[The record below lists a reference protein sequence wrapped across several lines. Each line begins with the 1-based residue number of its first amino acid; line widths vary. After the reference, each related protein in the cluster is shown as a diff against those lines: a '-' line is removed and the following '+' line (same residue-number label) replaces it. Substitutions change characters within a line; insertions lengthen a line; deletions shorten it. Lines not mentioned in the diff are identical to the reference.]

1 MTKGLSRRTVLST
14 GMAAF
19 AAPALIGSRAFAAG
33 ETIKIGF
40 VSPQTGPIAAF
51 EIGRAH
57 V

>member
-1 MTKGLSRRTVLST
+1 MTKGLSRRTVLRT

-19 AAPALIGSRAFAAG
+19 AAPALIGSRALAAG

-40 VSPQTGPIAAF
+40 VSPQTGPVAAF
-51 EIGRAH
+51 G